1 MGIMG
6 TFFLLAEVAHSAGSE
21 LAEAEGHGGF
31 GLNTD
36 IFEANLINLAILI
49 GVLFYFGRK
58 LLGNILRERRSRI
71 ETAIREAEQ
80 RQKEAAAALS
90 DAQQKLTQ
98 AQAEAERIRKD
109 AEESAKAAREAI
121 LAKAAKDVERLQKT
135 AVEDLNTERE
145 RAIAELRAQV
155 SAMALQRVESQLKSQ
170 LDDAAQQQLID
181 SSIASVGGR

>member
-58 LLGNILRERRSRI
+58 LLGNILSERRSRI

-121 LAKAAKDVERLQKT
+121 LAKAAMDVERLQRT
-135 AVEDLNTERE
+135 AVDDVNTERE
-145 RAIAELRAQV
+145 RTIAELRAQV

-170 LDDAAQQQLID
+170 LDDAVQQQLID

>member
-1 MGIMG
+1 MG

-58 LLGNILRERRSRI
+58 LLGNILSERRSRI

-121 LAKAAKDVERLQKT
+121 LAKAAMDVERLQRT
-135 AVEDLNTERE
+135 AVDDVNTERE
-145 RAIAELRAQV
+145 RTIAELRAQV

-170 LDDAAQQQLID
+170 LDDAVQQQLID